1 MNILALGALAC
12 LACPLVAQTR
22 MDRNHPLPL
31 PAGGQVTGRIAENDR
46 GEAYYTFPAG
56 PGPLV
61 VTVDLTPND
70 ANINVD
76 LNLFDRSGRS
86 LLAMNPR
93 GYNDKSVREVKRIM
107 LPRAERLVLQVGRN
121 WYEGSGTFRI
131 QVEGST
137 HAGALPLDLPAQ
149 GTLRLLMKDGKTVD
163 VDLAEVREAKV
174 LPRR

>member
-1 MNILALGALAC
+1 MKILALGALAC

-31 PAGGQVTGRIAENDR
+31 PSGGEVTGRIAENDK
-46 GEAYYTFPAG
+46 GEATYAFPAG

-61 VTVDLTPND
+61 VTVDLTPNN

-76 LNLFDRSGRS
+76 INLFDRNGRS

-93 GYNDKSVREVKRIM
+93 GYNDKSVREVKRIL

-137 HAGALPLDLPAQ
+137 HAGAVPLDLPAQ

-174 LPRR
+174 LSRR

>member
-22 MDRNHPLPL
+22 MDRNHPLPF
-31 PAGGQVTGRIAENDR
+31 PSGGEVTGRIAEDDR
-46 GEAYYTFPAG
+46 GEVFYAFSAG

-61 VTVDLTPND
+61 VTVDLAPNN

-76 LNLFDRSGRS
+76 LNLLDQGGRS

-93 GYNDKSVREVKRIM
+93 GYNDKSVREVKRIV

-137 HAGALPLDLPAQ
+137 HAGAVPLDLPAQ
-149 GTLRLLMKDGKTVD
+149 GTLRLLMKDGKTID
-163 VDLAEVREAKV
+163 MDLAEVREAKV